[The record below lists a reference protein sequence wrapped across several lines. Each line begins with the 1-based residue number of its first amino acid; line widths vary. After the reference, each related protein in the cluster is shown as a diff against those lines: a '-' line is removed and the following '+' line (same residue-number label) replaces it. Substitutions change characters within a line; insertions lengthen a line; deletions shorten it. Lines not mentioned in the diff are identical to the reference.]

1 MNNEELEYPLVIC
14 YILHIEIHPLSI
26 YFRYVRF
33 SEGIFEENIRHK
45 QHVLCFI
52 FFSLHPGVDWK
63 VKPYICFFWRGGWGK
78 VMSTIPNWI
87 QLEGTTSHIR
97 FITLRFYVINL
108 SVFFW
113 VAKTSYIYHI
123 LKGSHSRP
131 CVAGPKLQVW
141 TAGIVLKSGHCEAPT
156 TSVTV
161 ILLSSKGTA
170 AMRLLTPRISNM
182 LHIFHHVSG

>member
-1 MNNEELEYPLVIC
+1 MSDFQKVFLKKTLDINNM
-14 YILHIEIHPLSI
+14 
-26 YFRYVRF
+26 FYV
-33 SEGIFEENIRHK
+33 
-45 QHVLCFI
+45 L

-63 VKPYICFFWRGGWGK
+63 VKPYIFFFWRGGGVKWCQPYPIG
-78 VMSTIPNWI
+78 SNWRV
-87 QLEGTTSHIR
+87 LPVTSGLLPLDLMWLIY
-97 FITLRFYVINL
+97 LFY
-108 SVFFW
+108 FG

>member
-1 MNNEELEYPLVIC
+1 
-14 YILHIEIHPLSI
+14 
-26 YFRYVRF
+26 
-33 SEGIFEENIRHK
+33 
-45 QHVLCFI
+45 
-52 FFSLHPGVDWK
+52 
-63 VKPYICFFWRGGWGK
+63 

-97 FITLRFYVINL
+97 FITLRSYVINL

-156 TSVTV
+156 T
-161 ILLSSKGTA
+161 
-170 AMRLLTPRISNM
+170 
-182 LHIFHHVSG
+182 

>member
-52 FFSLHPGVDWK
+52 FFSLHPGVDCK

-97 FITLRFYVINL
+97 FITLRSYVINL
-108 SVFFW
+108 SVFFGL
-113 VAKTSYIYHI
+113 
-123 LKGSHSRP
+123 LK
-131 CVAGPKLQVW
+131 L
-141 TAGIVLKSGHCEAPT
+141 
-156 TSVTV
+156 V
-161 ILLSSKGTA
+161 IS
-170 AMRLLTPRISNM
+170 I
-182 LHIFHHVSG
+182 IF